1 MEGADDDA
9 PATVGSGNV
18 VPDTARMVIG
28 GGLEP
33 RAPARAQTIE
43 NEVMGSARSGLESE
57 TLTSEMAE
65 AGTAEEPPE
74 VAFGRKIAGLQEPPS
89 RCAPA
94 SGLR

>member
-1 MEGADDDA
+1 MEGADGDA

-33 RAPARAQTIE
+33 RAPARAQQIE
-43 NEVMGSARSGLESE
+43 SEIQGSARSGLESE

-65 AGTAEEPPE
+65 GGTAEH
-74 VAFGRKIAGLQEPPS
+74 G
-89 RCAPA
+89 
-94 SGLR
+94 

>member
-1 MEGADDDA
+1 MEGADGDA

-43 NEVMGSARSGLESE
+43 SEVLGSARSGLESE

-65 AGTAEEPPE
+65 GGTAEEPPE
-74 VAFGRKIAGLQEPPS
+74 VAFDLGPKFEQARGQM
-89 RCAPA
+89 R
-94 SGLR
+94 